1 MIRLAIILLALGAAW
16 LTAAPAARADTPA
29 DFALGA
35 NTENQACRAV
45 ARFDAPRGARSADI
59 YCGAW
64 ERPSGRVTAFADAA
78 SARAALAETCKGDAT
93 KLQSG
98 DFTDLSQIACGRA
111 ENSAIRRYAL
121 TARRGGAVVV
131 GEVYP
136 SDWGPLVAA
145 ARVLTGAA
153 RPAAITAGSGV
164 TPGLSQIEAVYPAG
178 PPGQGAAL
186 NYELLRRR
194 AYEYN
199 AAWEFG
205 ASLRDYQD
213 LLAAQKKVAPDDQAG
228 EAEILAEIGLDL
240 SSARRFDEARST
252 LDRAEA
258 LARRADDSLLV
269 SKITNY
275 RALDQL
281 NQRHF
286 NAALRLA
293 LAANAERA
301 PAGRASGATAISAS
315 DVGRV
320 ESQSAA
326 LSQRTLLVSLGE
338 ASAAD
343 RSAVLTAQADYV
355 AGVAARAMGQLQA
368 AGDDLRSASQ
378 SLADAGTPPARLVGD
393 ISNARAGL
401 DLAAG
406 DYAGAEVVTE
416 AGLASIRTI
425 APGTRGEA
433 HLWLTL
439 EAAQVGLGRTADALA
454 SGRAAMAI
462 YARQTELPGLPPEI
476 AAQHL
481 ALIESEWRRAGD
493 PALAAEYF
501 QTLSLVWD
509 GSAARTTAL
518 LAARLALRDAGAQ
531 ARAYQDAERAYRAAY
546 ARRQTLVADPDLPP
560 AQLATATAAVTKAA
574 ADFGVAETDLRRQ
587 APAYL
592 ELLSPLANATDLQ
605 GVLGDKEA
613 YLRLVMTST
622 GGFGALVDKTGIH
635 PFRTALTDAQADALV
650 DKLRRTTH
658 LHGRRLPDYDVAS
671 AEALY
676 QGLIG
681 PVNDRLASVRDL
693 DVDVSGSLASIPF
706 SALVA
711 TAPSPDTLDK
721 ISNQQDYSAV
731 DWLARHFT
739 VVNSLGPA
747 SFVRLRKETP
757 PAAGNLTAVAFGD
770 FQPDP
775 ALVADRVA
783 AAEELPDSCRAE
795 MRHSLSLL
803 PPLPETADEAK
814 TVAADFSNSEVV
826 LGKDFTDVK
835 FAHDPATANADVI
848 LLATHGVLAI
858 SPCFPEPALLTSV
871 GDKGDGLIEASA
883 LLDRQLKAR
892 LVILSAC
899 DTAAGGKLDAA
910 RTGLDDGGDALSGLA
925 RGFIYAGA
933 RNVLAS
939 EWMVDSDSSKIEIG
953 VLLAETSRDGK
964 SAREA
969 MSDAEAKVYSQ
980 AETGHPFY
988 WAPFILVGEGGGY
1001 LAAAKAP
1008 DAR

>member
-1 MIRLAIILLALGAAW
+1 MIRAAFLLVLVMVAAGFI
-16 LTAAPAARADTPA
+16 AATPARADAPV

-35 NTENQACRAV
+35 NAEKQSCRAV
-45 ARFDAPRGARSADI
+45 ARFDSPKGAKSADI

-64 ERPSGRVTAFADAA
+64 ERPSGQVTAFADAG
-78 SARAALAETCKGDAT
+78 SARAALAAMCKGDAT
-93 KLQSG
+93 TLQSS
-98 DFTDLSQIACGRA
+98 DFVSLSQIACGRS
-111 ENSAIRRYAL
+111 ETSAIRRYAL
-121 TARRGGAVVV
+121 TARRGGEVVV

-136 SDWGPLVAA
+136 SDWAPLVAA

-153 RPAAITAGSGV
+153 KPSAITASGGV

-178 PPGQGAAL
+178 PPGQGAAS

-213 LLAAQKKVAPDDQAG
+213 LLAAEKKDAPDDQAG

-240 SSARRFDEARST
+240 SSARRFDEAQST

-258 LARRADDSLLV
+258 LAKSADDGLLV

-275 RALDQL
+275 RALDAL
-281 NQRHF
+281 NQRRF

-293 LAANAERA
+293 LMANAERA
-301 PAGRASGATAISAS
+301 PVDRTGGAAAISAG

-320 ESQSAA
+320 ESRSAA
-326 LSQRTLLVSLGE
+326 LSQRSLLVSLGE

-343 RSAVLTAQADYV
+343 RSAILTAQADYV
-355 AGVAARAMGQLQA
+355 AGVAARGMGQLPA
-368 AGDDLRSASQ
+368 AAAYLKDASTALAEASA
-378 SLADAGTPPARLVGD
+378 PPARLIGD
-393 ISNARAGL
+393 ISNERA
-401 DLAAG
+401 DVALAAG
-406 DYAGAEVVTE
+406 DFADAATITQ
-416 AGLASIRTI
+416 AGLTSIRTV

-433 HLWLTL
+433 HLWLAL
-439 EAAQVGLGRTADALA
+439 EAAEVGMGRTADALA
-454 SGRAAMAI
+454 SGREAMAI

-476 AAQHL
+476 AAPHL

-493 PALAAEYF
+493 PALANEFF

-546 ARRQTLVADPDLPP
+546 ARRQTLIGDPDLPP
-560 AQLATATAAVTKAA
+560 AQLAAANAEVTKG
-574 ADFGVAETDLRRQ
+574 ADDLANAETNLRRQ

-592 ELLSPLANATDLQ
+592 ELLSPLVSGADLQ

-613 YLRLVMTST
+613 YLRLVMTSA
-622 GGFGALVDKTGIH
+622 GGFGALVDKGGIH
-635 PFRTALTDAQADALV
+635 PFRIALTDAETDALA
-650 DKLRRTTH
+650 DRLRRTTR
-658 LHGRRLPDYDVAS
+658 LHGRRLPDYDVAA
-671 AEALY
+671 AESLY
-676 QGLIG
+676 RSLIG

-693 DVDVSGSLASIPF
+693 DIDVSGSLASIPF

-711 TAPSPDTLDK
+711 TPPSPDTLGK
-721 ISNQQDYSAV
+721 ISNEQDYSAV

-757 PAAGNLTAVAFGD
+757 PPAGNLTAVAFGD

-775 ALVADRVA
+775 AIVADRVA
-783 AAEELPDSCRAE
+783 ASEELPDSCRAE
-795 MRHSLSLL
+795 MQHSLSLL
-803 PPLPETADEAK
+803 PALPETADEAK
-814 TVAADFSNSEVV
+814 TVAADFSNSQVV
-826 LGKDFTDVK
+826 LGKDFTDVR
-835 FAHDPATANADVI
+835 FAHDPATAEADVI

-939 EWMVDSDSSKIEIG
+939 EWMVDSDASKTEIG
-953 VLLAETSRDGK
+953 VLLAETAKDRK
-964 SAREA
+964 SVREA

-988 WAPFILVGEGGGY
+988 WAPFILVGDGGGG
-1001 LAAAKAP
+1001 LATGK
-1008 DAR
+1008 

>member
-1 MIRLAIILLALGAAW
+1 MIRSAFALILFAVGAALLA
-16 LTAAPAARADTPA
+16 APPPARADSPV

-35 NTENQACRAV
+35 NAENQNCRAV
-45 ARFDAPRGARSADI
+45 ARFDAPKGAKSADI

-64 ERPSGRVTAFADAA
+64 ERPSGRVVAFADSG
-78 SARAALAETCKGDAT
+78 SAQAALAAACKGDVT
-93 KLQSG
+93 TLQSN
-98 DFTDLSQIACGRA
+98 DFADLRQTACGRS

-153 RPAAITAGSGV
+153 KPAAIAAGGGV
-164 TPGLSQIEAVYPAG
+164 TPGLSQIQAVYPAG

-213 LLAAQKKVAPDDQAG
+213 LLAAQKKVAPDDAAG

-240 SSARRFDEARST
+240 SSARRFDEAQST

-258 LARRADDSLLV
+258 LARSADDGLLV

-275 RALDQL
+275 RALDAL
-281 NQRHF
+281 NQRRF

-293 LAANAERA
+293 LKANAERT
-301 PAGRASGATAISAS
+301 PGDRAGGAAAISAG

-320 ESQSAA
+320 ESKAAA
-326 LSQRTLLVSLGE
+326 LSQRSLLISLGQ

-343 RSAVLTAQADYV
+343 RSAILTAQADYV
-355 AGVAARAMGQLQA
+355 AGVAARGLGQLA
-368 AGDDLRSASQ
+368 AASAYLKDASI
-378 SLADAGTPPARLVGD
+378 SLTEASTPPARLIGD
-393 ISNARAGL
+393 ISNERADL
-401 DLAAG
+401 ALAAG
-406 DYAGAEVVTE
+406 DFAGAAAITQ

-425 APGTRGEA
+425 APSTRGEA

-439 EAAQVGLGRTADALA
+439 EAAQAGLGQTADALA

-462 YARQTELPGLPPEI
+462 YAKQTELPGLPPDV
-476 AAQHL
+476 AAPHL
-481 ALIESEWRRAGD
+481 ALLEAEWRRAGD

-509 GSAARTTAL
+509 GSAARTAAL

-531 ARAYQDAERAYRAAY
+531 ARTYQDAERAYRAAY
-546 ARRQTLVADPDLPP
+546 ARRQTLIADPDLPP
-560 AQLATATAAVTKAA
+560 AQLAVATAAVTKAA
-574 ADFGVAETDLRRQ
+574 GDLANAETDLRRQ

-592 ELLSPLANATDLQ
+592 ELLSPLVSAPDLQ
-605 GVLGDKEA
+605 GALGDKEA
-613 YLRLVMTST
+613 YLRLAMTSA
-622 GGFGALVDKTGIH
+622 GGYGALVDKAGIH
-635 PFRTALTDAQADALV
+635 PFRIALTEAEADALV
-650 DKLRRTTH
+650 DKLRRTTR
-658 LHGRRLPDYDVAS
+658 LHGRRLPDYDVA
-671 AEALY
+671 AAQGLY

-681 PVNDRLASVRDL
+681 PVADRLASVRDL

-711 TAPSPDTLDK
+711 TAPSAEALDK
-721 ISNQQDYSAV
+721 ISNDQDYSGI

-747 SFVRLRKETP
+747 SFVRLRKEAP
-757 PAAGNLTAVAFGD
+757 PPAGNLTAVAFGD

-775 ALVADRVA
+775 ATVADRVA
-783 AAEELPDSCRAE
+783 AREELPDACRLE

-803 PPLPETADEAK
+803 PALPETADEAK
-814 TVAADFSNSEVV
+814 SVAADFSNSHVV
-826 LGKDFTDVK
+826 LGKDFTDLW
-835 FAHDPATANADVI
+835 FAHDPATADADVI

-871 GDKGDGLIEASA
+871 GDKGEGLIEASA

-939 EWMVDSDSSKIEIG
+939 EWKVDSDSSKIEIG
-953 VLLAETSRDGK
+953 ILLDESSKGGK
-964 SAREA
+964 SVREA

-988 WAPFILVGEGGGY
+988 WAPFILVGAGGE
-1001 LAAAKAP
+1001 LATAK
-1008 DAR
+1008 

>member
-1 MIRLAIILLALGAAW
+1 MTRFTFALIPLTLAAALVVA
-16 LTAAPAARADTPA
+16 TPAARADSPV
-29 DFALGA
+29 DFALGV
-35 NTENQACRAV
+35 NTEKQSCRAI
-45 ARFDAPRGARSADI
+45 ARFDAPKGAKSADI

-64 ERPSGRVTAFADAA
+64 ERPSGRVTTFADSG
-78 SARAALAETCKGDAT
+78 SAQAALAAACKGDVT
-93 KLQSG
+93 TLQSS
-98 DFTDLSQIACGRA
+98 DFVDLTQIACGRS

-121 TARRGGAVVV
+121 TARHGGEVVV

-153 RPAAITAGSGV
+153 KPSAIAAGGGV

-213 LLAAQKKVAPDDQAG
+213 LLAAQKKVAPEDQAG

-240 SSARRFDEARST
+240 SSARRFDEAQST

-258 LARRADDSLLV
+258 LAKSADDGLLV
-269 SKITNY
+269 SKVTNY

-293 LAANAERA
+293 LMANAERTS
-301 PAGRASGATAISAS
+301 AGRAGGATAISAG

-320 ESQSAA
+320 ESRSAA
-326 LSQRTLLVSLGE
+326 LSQRSLLVSLGE
-338 ASAAD
+338 TSAAD
-343 RSAVLTAQADYV
+343 RAAILTAQADYV
-355 AGVAARAMGQLQA
+355 AGVAARGMGQLPA
-368 AGDDLRSASQ
+368 ATAYLRDASA
-378 SLADAGTPPARLVGD
+378 SLADASMPPARLIGD
-393 ISNARAGL
+393 ISNERADL

-406 DYAGAEVVTE
+406 DFTGAEAVTQ
-416 AGLASIRTI
+416 AGLASIRTV

-439 EAAQVGLGRTADALA
+439 EAAQAGMGRTADALA

-462 YARQTELPGLPPEI
+462 YARQTELPGLPPDV
-476 AAQHL
+476 AAPHL
-481 ALIESEWRRAGD
+481 ALIEAEWRRAGD
-493 PALAAEYF
+493 PALAAEFF

-546 ARRQTLVADPDLPP
+546 ARRQTLIGDPDLPP
-560 AQLATATAAVTKAA
+560 AQLAAATAAVTKAA
-574 ADFGVAETDLRRQ
+574 DDLAKAETDLRRQ

-592 ELLSPLANATDLQ
+592 ELLSPLVTAPDLQ

-613 YLRLVMTST
+613 YLRLVTTST
-622 GGFGALVDKTGIH
+622 GGFGALVDKAGIH
-635 PFRTALTDAQADALV
+635 PFRIALTEAETDTLV
-650 DKLRRTTH
+650 DKLRRATR
-658 LHGRRLPDYDVAS
+658 LHGRRLPDYDVAAAQS
-671 AEALY
+671 LY
-676 QGLIG
+676 QGLMG
-681 PVNDRLASVRDL
+681 PVADRLASVRDL

-711 TAPSPDTLDK
+711 TPPSPEALEK
-721 ISNQQDYSAV
+721 ISNDQDYSAI

-747 SFVRLRKETP
+747 SFVRLRKEPPP
-757 PAAGNLTAVAFGD
+757 PAGTLTAVAFGD

-775 ALVADRVA
+775 AAVADRVA
-783 AAEELPDSCRAE
+783 TREELPDACRAE

-803 PPLPETADEAK
+803 PALPETADEAR
-814 TVAADFSNSEVV
+814 TVAADFTNSQVV
-826 LGKDFTDVK
+826 LGKDFTDQR
-835 FAHDPATANADVI
+835 FAQDPATANADVI

-858 SPCFPEPALLTSV
+858 SPCFAEPALLTSV

-939 EWMVDSDSSKIEIG
+939 EWMVDSDASKTEIG
-953 VLLAETSRDGK
+953 VLLAEASKGGK
-964 SAREA
+964 SVREA

-988 WAPFILVGEGGGY
+988 WAPFILVGEGGGD
-1001 LAAAKAP
+1001 LATGK
-1008 DAR
+1008 